1 MQSHASVSWYYT
13 VISITLL
20 INPTSAFLNIILL
33 STVLEKLREFSK
45 GKGVSSSHDDAN
57 EVHEWK
63 SAKGSIISTA
73 VIAGVMAAKKTPDL
87 IPLCHPIPLEG
98 CDIDIQLV
106 DEVSLKLKTRLLR
119 N

>member
-1 MQSHASVSWYYT
+1 M
-13 VISITLL
+13 
-20 INPTSAFLNIILL
+20 NPTSTFIKHPVSSA
-33 STVLEKLREFSK
+33 VLEKLREFSK
-45 GKGVSSSHDDAN
+45 NKESYNSQDDCD

-98 CDIDIQLV
+98 CDIEIKLI
-106 DEVSLKLKTRLLR
+106 DEVYFSF
-119 N
+119 